1 MHKVE
6 KVDGDGTI
14 CTEIFARDLRY
25 RDVGVK
31 KVKPEKKEEPAKGK
45 KGVK

>member
-6 KVDGDGTI
+6 KVDGDGTV
-14 CTEIFARDLRY
+14 CTEIFARDLRK
-25 RDVGVK
+25 DSVVK
-31 KVKPEKKEEPAKGK
+31 KEKKKEEPVKGK